1 MIETFFA
8 RASSSARLLE
18 PPLGS
23 YLESL
28 AQTLQG
34 QSYSREVIRNYVH
47 AAHRFGEW
55 LSKQGLPL
63 SAVSDQLISRYI
75 DQFHKRITL
84 AHPYGQ
90 RSKLAHGLGHLLV
103 VLRQA
108 GVVVAAKQIPSP
120 TEQWLARYDQYLN
133 QVGGKAAATRKKYLS
148 YARRFWEFRFGS
160 TEADW
165 SSLRADDLVGFVQQE
180 AARLQRNLGRPPAV
194 ALRAM
199 LRFLISEGQVPR
211 GLEAAVPMPHQWRL
225 ASLPRHLNKE
235 QVSQVL
241 AVCQETK
248 PNELRNAAVLLLL
261 ARLGLRAGE
270 VASLSLED
278 IYWAEGRLLI
288 RAGKSHRER
297 TLPLEEQVGQ
307 ALVEYLQHRRPRAL
321 HRHVFLQCHAPYGP
335 LTNVAISHI
344 ARRALQRA
352 GIAVTRPGAHVFRH
366 TVATGMV
373 RGGASFHQVADVL
386 GHESL
391 QTTAI
396 YAKLDLN
403 SLSQLALP
411 WPGGEQ

>member
-1 MIETFFA
+1 MIETLFA

-34 QSYSREVIRNYVH
+34 QSYSREVIRSYVY

-55 LSKQGLPL
+55 LNKQGLPL

-75 DQFHKRITL
+75 DQFPKRITL

-90 RSKLAHGLGHLLV
+90 RSKLAHGLGHLLL

-108 GVVVAAKQIPSP
+108 GVVAAAKQLPSP
-120 TEQWLARYDQYLN
+120 TEQWLARYDKYLN
-133 QVGGKAAATRKKYLS
+133 QVGGK
-148 YARRFWEFRFGS
+148 
-160 TEADW
+160 
-165 SSLRADDLVGFVQQE
+165 
-180 AARLQRNLGRPPAV
+180 
-194 ALRAM
+194 
-199 LRFLISEGQVPR
+199 
-211 GLEAAVPMPHQWRL
+211 
-225 ASLPRHLNKE
+225 
-235 QVSQVL
+235 
-241 AVCQETK
+241 
-248 PNELRNAAVLLLL
+248 
-261 ARLGLRAGE
+261 
-270 VASLSLED
+270 
-278 IYWAEGRLLI
+278 
-288 RAGKSHRER
+288 
-297 TLPLEEQVGQ
+297 
-307 ALVEYLQHRRPRAL
+307 
-321 HRHVFLQCHAPYGP
+321 
-335 LTNVAISHI
+335 VAISHI

-352 GIAVTRPGAHVFRH
+352 GIAVTHPGAHVFRH
-366 TVATGMV
+366 TVATEMV

-396 YAKLDLN
+396 YAKLDLD